1 MPFNLNTLL
10 LRLIP
15 YGAILLLSALCWHFW
30 SRAVTNADA
39 VRTQATNFVQAQH
52 DVDRA
57 WANKFAQQQE
67 AYNKESEDAQKQYQV
82 GLSRSRDAADAF
94 IRLHAAPA
102 ASYAQGGPATAKAEA
117 PGIPADM
124 PARVTVDA
132 GLVQTCNDLHE
143 YAVGAFKWAQSV
155 SAQPEVAP
163 TPEPTGP

>member
-1 MPFNLNTLL
+1 MLFNLPWPRL
-10 LRLIP
+10 LRLLP
-15 YGAILLLSALCWHFW
+15 YGAVLALSMLCWHFW
-30 SRAVTNADA
+30 HRAVANADA
-39 VRTQATNFVQAQH
+39 VRTQAAAFTQAQH
-52 DVDRA
+52 DADRT

-94 IRLHAAPA
+94 IRLHAAPT
-102 ASYAQGGPATAKAEA
+102 ASYAQGGPSAAKAETT
-117 PGIPADM
+117 GIPAGM

-155 SAQPEVAP
+155 SAQPEAAP
-163 TPEPTGP
+163 TP